1 MSIKMILATLYKIYY
16 LKDPRDGLVKYV
28 GVTSKNLWER
38 LEWHLKDYNKPTKK
52 GRWINN
58 LKKESLVPEI
68 VLIEEVLYW
77 EEREKYW
84 IQYYGGTQYLLN
96 GHEGGRYK

>member
-38 LEWHLKDYNKPTKK
+38 LEWHLKDYGMFTF
-52 GRWINN
+52 RAI
-58 LKKESLVPEI
+58 
-68 VLIEEVLYW
+68 
-77 EEREKYW
+77 
-84 IQYYGGTQYLLN
+84 
-96 GHEGGRYK
+96 